1 MEGSDTRP
9 VYVYAGAMFDLRAKT
24 NVEVTTVAFN
34 TYKFTP
40 IPVWLYMRPGGFG
53 DVEDTLEGWTL
64 IANTTVTG
72 RGMGN
77 PTYIP
82 EGTFSPVL
90 VRKGTKIGFYVT
102 TDGPFLRS
110 SMGTEQGKPYR
121 ANSDLVLYEGVG
133 KRYPVENG
141 SGAPRIFNGVV
152 GYQYATIPT
161 SSPTI
166 DLGEFGI
173 RVVEHTFPATDDT
186 FVQRG
191 VATGHGDMTQLR
203 VDGVPERGRK
213 APSPP
218 DHQRGPQAVRHRRLG
233 VRGTVEA
240 YPDGELDGSTATW
253 DTVPYGTERGD
264 AVGVVGSVHDPATGT
279 QLERTGGVSSGTHYE
294 VDIGRYLDANL
305 SRTLVLAVRSDSDDG
320 VMYRSSDS
328 APDGRGPALVVTFA
342 YDPRDSPAMA
352 RTWGTDQPTSS
363 PTVDPRWEDSVMPA
377 DAGRRFFNYDVGGV
391 RGPESWGQAE
401 DDGYYDQFRRLKTSR
416 WSNKCGS
423 GRRQSP
429 RDVCQTNAKCQ
440 EFHETRPRG
449 TIRPRRRQPRQA
461 HGAHPPQQA
470 PARVQGAA
478 VRVGSARAPRLRLR
492 LERAGLGDTGP
503 PPRRPQGPFRAPD
516 MREAVRRRD
525 AAVLPA
531 QVRQPRGRQ
540 HTHRRRRGAQRA
552 LPGAPRLLPGEV
564 RQGLE
569 ALREQEEGCE
579 GAPRGEGERK
589 EEAARRRRRRRRR
602 GCLGGSG
609 RAGERWRGRRRPLDL
624 QAAARRLPLAD
635 EEARAEENLLGPP
648 RARGHLPVDLVLG
661 VLGLDDRA
669 PLLRG
674 SQVGE
679 FPDFRGCCISPNAHF
694 AHLGTCPET
703 QEGSRRPDED
713 NEAAARPAQ
722 APHVRPRRPRHLPE
736 DFDAL
741 RREQR
746 PSRPDEQQRST
757 VPVHQERLRE
767 RRRAEALGGEEE
779 GVQPAQVLERGEPR
793 PVLRA
798 GVSERLL
805 PGLQVV
811 G

>member
-1 MEGSDTRP
+1 
-9 VYVYAGAMFDLRAKT
+9 
-24 NVEVTTVAFN
+24 
-34 TYKFTP
+34 
-40 IPVWLYMRPGGFG
+40 
-53 DVEDTLEGWTL
+53 
-64 IANTTVTG
+64 
-72 RGMGN
+72 
-77 PTYIP
+77 
-82 EGTFSPVL
+82 
-90 VRKGTKIGFYVT
+90 
-102 TDGPFLRS
+102 
-110 SMGTEQGKPYR
+110 
-121 ANSDLVLYEGVG
+121 
-133 KRYPVENG
+133 
-141 SGAPRIFNGVV
+141 
-152 GYQYATIPT
+152 
-161 SSPTI
+161 
-166 DLGEFGI
+166 
-173 RVVEHTFPATDDT
+173 
-186 FVQRG
+186 
-191 VATGHGDMTQLR
+191 
-203 VDGVPERGRK
+203 
-213 APSPP
+213 
-218 DHQRGPQAVRHRRLG
+218 
-233 VRGTVEA
+233 
-240 YPDGELDGSTATW
+240 
-253 DTVPYGTERGD
+253 
-264 AVGVVGSVHDPATGT
+264 
-279 QLERTGGVSSGTHYE
+279 
-294 VDIGRYLDANL
+294 
-305 SRTLVLAVRSDSDDG
+305 
-320 VMYRSSDS
+320 
-328 APDGRGPALVVTFA
+328 
-342 YDPRDSPAMA
+342 
-352 RTWGTDQPTSS
+352 
-363 PTVDPRWEDSVMPA
+363 
-377 DAGRRFFNYDVGGV
+377 
-391 RGPESWGQAE
+391 
-401 DDGYYDQFRRLKTSR
+401 
-416 WSNKCGS
+416 
-423 GRRQSP
+423 
-429 RDVCQTNAKCQ
+429 
-440 EFHETRPRG
+440 
-449 TIRPRRRQPRQA
+449 
-461 HGAHPPQQA
+461 
-470 PARVQGAA
+470 
-478 VRVGSARAPRLRLR
+478 
-492 LERAGLGDTGP
+492 
-503 PPRRPQGPFRAPD
+503 

-674 SQVGE
+674 SQV
-679 FPDFRGCCISPNAHF
+679 
-694 AHLGTCPET
+694 
-703 QEGSRRPDED
+703 EGSRRPDED